1 MNDYFKTF
9 QNINQSATQ
18 MTVDSSSIEIKQS
31 AAKLKD
37 SVQPCFEELRQSANK
52 LNELVKVSFAELEH
66 AEDAWNSKPRI
77 TQAPTLE
84 ILEQIGELTGCD
96 IKITKLGKQCKYEA
110 IKKTKESWYKGIEKL
125 RLRWFIDEKNNLR
138 KGVGWSD
145 KEGFI
150 KDIVPEVKEQLLGVS
165 LIIKHRLNLVYQE
178 INSINLEF
186 IQHCADI
193 LDGHFQVK
201 LTIKLELLTKEIKN
215 KFSNSNNH
223 QREDFNGFNNTVN
236 RALDILVNQGWGD
249 IYWEEVVKFK
259 EKVSAKIEE
268 EINSIFDNRIEL
280 ATKAIEE
287 AIAFYNDFLE
297 KQARYQQETPEQREA
312 EKAWIDRQRQELEQ
326 VQKGIEKIL
335 NQSVG

>member
-1 MNDYFKTF
+1 MNDFFKTF
-9 QNINQSATQ
+9 KNINQSATQ

-31 AAKLKD
+31 TTKLKE

-52 LNELVKVSFAELEH
+52 LKELVKVSFAEIEH
-66 AEDAWNSKPRI
+66 AEDVWNSKPRI
-77 TQAPTLE
+77 AQAPTLE

-110 IKKTKESWYKGIEKL
+110 IEQAKESWDKRIEKL
-125 RLRWFIDEKNNLR
+125 RQRWFIDPNNHQPR

-150 KDIVPEVKEQLLGVS
+150 KDIQPEFYLHLSEVKILNKQNISLFYQQITTLNLKLLRQCINILNRQLQAELS
-165 LIIKHRLNLVYQE
+165 NKLNLVCLE
-178 INSINLEF
+178 IEKIFS
-186 IQHCADI
+186 D
-193 LDGHFQVK
+193 
-201 LTIKLELLTKEIKN
+201 LTEKKAENFTS
-215 KFSNSNNH
+215 FSNP
-223 QREDFNGFNNTVN
+223 VN
-236 RALDILVNQGWGD
+236 RALNVLINQGWGD
-249 IYWEEVVKFK
+249 IYWEQVAKFK
-259 EKVSAKIEE
+259 QQVSTKIEE
-268 EINSIFDNRIEL
+268 EINSIFDSRIEL

-326 VQKGIEKIL
+326 VHKGIEAIL
-335 NQSVG
+335 N